1 MKNVKVVQTMTTE
14 ELNAEYKGLQKVAQ
28 DIINPT
34 SGWINPDGL
43 TGDLQKYQ
51 AEVDQRIDLLVQ
63 EIADRERKEYT
74 AQLSIGRG
82 TLASTMV
89 LTVAFQKNRDIAL
102 ASLIE
107 KIIADN
113 YELALQMQDI
123 LDEQI
128 QAKDDALI
136 GEGERNYE
144 DRTANFLDEMMDGDP
159 VSALASIGW
168 GTDEDYGGDDRI

>member
-1 MKNVKVVQTMTTE
+1 MTIE
-14 ELNAEYKGLQKVAQ
+14 ELNAERARLNDV
-28 DIINPT
+28 INAT
-34 SGWINPDGL
+34 LAGMTNENEQ
-43 TGDLQKYQ
+43 DLQ
-51 AEVDQRIDLLVQ
+51 ERLDNIVLELH
-63 EIADRERKEYT
+63 DRERDGYT

-82 TLASTMV
+82 TMASTMV

-113 YELALQMQDI
+113 YELALQMKDI

>member
-1 MKNVKVVQTMTTE
+1 MTTE
-14 ELNAEYKGLQKVAQ
+14 ELKAEYAGLQKVAQ

-63 EIADRERKEYT
+63 EIADRAKKEYV
-74 AQLSIGRG
+74 A
-82 TLASTMV
+82 V
-89 LTVAFQKNRDIAL
+89 LCRIQRRVPSHSDHCEAFAALIKN
-102 ASLIE
+102 
-107 KIIADN
+107 IIAND
-113 YELALQMQDI
+113 YELALQMKDI

-168 GTDEDYGGDDRI
+168 GTDEDYGGDERI

>member
-1 MKNVKVVQTMTTE
+1 MKNVTEMTIE
-14 ELNAEYKGLQKVAQ
+14 ELNAERARLNDV
-28 DIINPT
+28 INAT
-34 SGWINPDGL
+34 LAGMTNENEQ
-43 TGDLQKYQ
+43 DLQ
-51 AEVDQRIDLLVQ
+51 ERLDNIVLELH
-63 EIADRERKEYT
+63 DRERDGYT

-82 TLASTMV
+82 TMASTMV

-107 KIIADN
+107 KVIAND
-113 YELALQMQDI
+113 YELALELKDI

-136 GEGERNYE
+136 DEGEFLP
-144 DRTANFLDEMMDGDP
+144 DRLNEMMDGDP

>member
-1 MKNVKVVQTMTTE
+1 MKNVKVVQAMTTE
-14 ELNAEYKGLQKVAQ
+14 ELNAEYAGLQKVAQ

-34 SGWINPDGL
+34 SGWINPD
-43 TGDLQKYQ
+43 TGDTFLQKYQ

-63 EIADRERKEYT
+63 EIADRESKEYV

-89 LTVAFQKNRDIAL
+89 LTVAFQKNRDTAL

-113 YELALQMQDI
+113 YELALQMKDI
-123 LDEQI
+123 LDEKI
-128 QAKDDALI
+128 QERDEAMI
-136 GEGERNYE
+136 GLAEINCEERSLRRYGRRPCK
-144 DRTANFLDEMMDGDP
+144 RTS
-159 VSALASIGW
+159 VGW
-168 GTDEDYGGDDRI
+168 LGNRRRLRWRR

>member
-1 MKNVKVVQTMTTE
+1 MKNVKVVQAMTTE
-14 ELNAEYKGLQKVAQ
+14 ELKAEYAGLQKVAQ

-34 SGWINPDGL
+34 SGCINPDGF
-43 TGDLQKYQ
+43 TGDLQRYQ

-113 YELALQMQDI
+113 YELALQMKDI

-144 DRTANFLDEMMDGDP
+144 DRLNEMMDGDP

>member
-1 MKNVKVVQTMTTE
+1 MKNVTEMTIE
-14 ELNAEYKGLQKVAQ
+14 ELNAERTKLNELDQAILAGAS
-28 DIINPT
+28 NA
-34 SGWINPDGL
+34 NEH
-43 TGDLQKYQ
+43 DLY
-51 AEVDQRIDLLVQ
+51 ERLDLIVQ
-63 EIADRERKEYT
+63 EIDDRDRKEYT

-107 KIIADN
+107 KVIAND
-113 YELALQMQDI
+113 YELALQMKDI

-136 GEGERNYE
+136 GEAERNYE
-144 DRTANFLDEMMDGDP
+144 DRLNEMMDGDP

-168 GTDEDYGGDDRI
+168 GTDEDYS

>member
-1 MKNVKVVQTMTTE
+1 MKNVTEMTIE
-14 ELNAEYKGLQKVAQ
+14 ELNAERARLNDV
-28 DIINPT
+28 INAT
-34 SGWINPDGL
+34 LAGMTNENEQ
-43 TGDLQKYQ
+43 DLQ
-51 AEVDQRIDLLVQ
+51 ERLDNIVLELH
-63 EIADRERKEYT
+63 DRERDGYT

-82 TLASTMV
+82 TMASTMV

-113 YELALQMQDI
+113 YELALQMKDI